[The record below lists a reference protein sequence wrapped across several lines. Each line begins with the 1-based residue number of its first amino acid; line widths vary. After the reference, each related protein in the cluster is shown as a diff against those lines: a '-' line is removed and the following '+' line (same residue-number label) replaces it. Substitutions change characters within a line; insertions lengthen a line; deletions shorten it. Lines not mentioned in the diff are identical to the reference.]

1 MIDLNGVEYTSS
13 KNTFEINGMTITVQ
27 QEISEEITLTTA
39 EDTDEIF
46 NMIKNFFT
54 EYNKLINEMDGLYNA
69 DSSKGYEPLLSE
81 EKQGLADA
89 EIEEWEKKIKD
100 SLLRR
105 DSTLRNVTDAMKNA
119 LMQGATVNGKKMYL
133 SDFGINTLGYFNA
146 ADNEKGAY
154 HIDGDKDDPA
164 VANMMISCAP

>member
-1 MIDLNGVEYTSS
+1 
-13 KNTFEINGMTITVQ
+13 MTITVQ

-81 EKQGLADA
+81 EKQGLADS
-89 EIEEWEKKIKD
+89 EIE
-100 SLLRR
+100 SGRR
-105 DSTLRNVTDAMKNA
+105 RSRIPCCEGIPRCVT
-119 LMQGATVNGKKMYL
+119 
-133 SDFGINTLGYFNA
+133 
-146 ADNEKGAY
+146 
-154 HIDGDKDDPA
+154 
-164 VANMMISCAP
+164 

>member
-1 MIDLNGVEYTSS
+1 MAEQYLKDAADYETLSDAEKEALGLATKIDGRDAVIDLNGVEYTSS

-81 EKQGLADA
+81 EKQG
-89 EIEEWEKKIKD
+89 WRMPR
-100 SLLRR
+100 SRSGRR
-105 DSTLRNVTDAMKNA
+105 RSRTPCCEGIPRCVT
-119 LMQGATVNGKKMYL
+119 
-133 SDFGINTLGYFNA
+133 
-146 ADNEKGAY
+146 
-154 HIDGDKDDPA
+154 
-164 VANMMISCAP
+164 